1 MPGLNGIDFS
11 SALAPWR
18 RRSGVI
24 AAVFAVTLA
33 GAVGAALWLPD
44 LYQATATIL
53 IERPQVPES
62 VVRSAVTSDLE
73 TRLQTIRE
81 QITSRARLLDV
92 IERHQLYPE
101 LRDTASPDAIVNR
114 MRRDLSV
121 EMKGVEN
128 RSEPGSTITLAVGY
142 RGRSPQTVAA
152 VANTLA
158 NEYVQENSRTRERHA
173 RGTSE
178 FLKSQLDQAKRQLD
192 AQEARINSFRMRHG
206 RELPSG
212 REAALSA
219 LERMASDLDRNSDAQ
234 MRIKERIAMI
244 DTGLA
249 IPAAPPRPDGSESD
263 EARASR
269 LRAQLG
275 ELRQRYTDQYPDV
288 VAVREELE
296 QVQRRLRQSS
306 GSATAPTPSAA
317 RAEALR
323 KQLEADLERLR
334 EQEKELKPSLMTY
347 QSRLERMSGRDI
359 ELEQLS
365 RDYLSTREQY
375 DSLLKK
381 YSDAAL
387 AERVELRSNGEEFSI
402 LDRAIPPAEPAAP
415 NRLRLLIMAVVFA
428 AGLTFAVAL
437 LMHWLDGSLH
447 TVDDL
452 RALTAVPII
461 GTVPPIVTSGDRARG
476 VLRTSLATIA
486 VVVAVAAAFG
496 GASVLASGNESLV
509 RLFSR
514 GAS

>member
-1 MPGLNGIDFS
+1 
-11 SALAPWR
+11 
-18 RRSGVI
+18 
-24 AAVFAVTLA
+24 
-33 GAVGAALWLPD
+33 
-44 LYQATATIL
+44 
-53 IERPQVPES
+53 
-62 VVRSAVTSDLE
+62 
-73 TRLQTIRE
+73 
-81 QITSRARLLDV
+81 
-92 IERHQLYPE
+92 
-101 LRDTASPDAIVNR
+101 
-114 MRRDLSV
+114 
-121 EMKGVEN
+121 
-128 RSEPGSTITLAVGY
+128 
-142 RGRSPQTVAA
+142 

-192 AQEARINSFRMRHG
+192 VQEARINAFRMRHG

-249 IPAAPPRPDGSESD
+249 IPAAPPRADGSESD

-269 LRAQLG
+269 LRAQLS

-288 VAVREELE
+288 VAVREELD
-296 QVQRRLRQSS
+296 QVQQRLRQSS
-306 GSATAPTPSAA
+306 GSATAATPSAA

-323 KQLEADLERLR
+323 SQLEADLQRLR
-334 EQEKELKPSLMTY
+334 EQEKQLKPSLMTY
-347 QSRLERMSGRDI
+347 QGRLERMSGRDI

-402 LDRAIPPAEPAAP
+402 LDKAIPPAEPAAP
-415 NRLRLLIMAVVFA
+415 NRLRLLMMAVVFA
-428 AGLTFAVAL
+428 LGLTFAVSL
-437 LMHWLDGSLH
+437 LMHWFDGSLH

-452 RALTAVPII
+452 RTMTAVPII
-461 GTVPPIVTSGDRARG
+461 GTVPPIVTGADRSRG
-476 VLRTSLATIA
+476 VLRASLATIA

-496 GASVLASGNESLV
+496 GASALASGNEDLV